1 MQNRSLSTKSLK
13 LGSSLLKP
21 AMTSRECLDGYE
33 KKNFRNCIKEHES
46 MLNESIAVSE
56 QQKIMQ
62 KAILELKQK
71 NK

>member
-1 MQNRSLSTKSLK
+1 
-13 LGSSLLKP
+13 
-21 AMTSRECLDGYE
+21 MTSRECLDGYE